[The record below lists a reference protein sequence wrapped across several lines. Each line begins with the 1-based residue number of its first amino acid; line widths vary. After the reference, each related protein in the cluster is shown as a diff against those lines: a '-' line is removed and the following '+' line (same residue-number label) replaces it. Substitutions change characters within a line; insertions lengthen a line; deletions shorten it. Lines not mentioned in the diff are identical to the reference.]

1 MTRIWAAVPAILA
14 WGVLLAAGAGQ
25 AQVKSGAETGLGL
38 TGADVPPL
46 LQTVEAHPYAPPT
59 AMTCPALTA
68 ALTELDDLLGPDI
81 DNDTE
86 AEPQSRSDKVR
97 SSGGD
102 LVRGLVP
109 YGGVVRTLTGASKKD
124 KLLAKAV
131 TAGYA
136 RRGFLR
142 GLALTRKCAP
152 PVTAPPP
159 AKAAN

>member
-1 MTRIWAAVPAILA
+1 MRRIWTAASGVLA
-14 WGVLLAAGAGQ
+14 AGVLLAAGAGQ
-25 AQVKSGAETGLGL
+25 AQVKSGAESGLGL

-59 AMTCPALTA
+59 AMTCPALTSE
-68 ALTELDDLLGPDI
+68 LVQLDDLLGPDI

-86 AEPQSRSDKVR
+86 AEPQSRTDKIR
-97 SSGGD
+97 SSGAD
-102 LVRGLVP
+102 LVRGMVP

-152 PVTAPPP
+152 PVTAPTAAKP
-159 AKAAN
+159 AN